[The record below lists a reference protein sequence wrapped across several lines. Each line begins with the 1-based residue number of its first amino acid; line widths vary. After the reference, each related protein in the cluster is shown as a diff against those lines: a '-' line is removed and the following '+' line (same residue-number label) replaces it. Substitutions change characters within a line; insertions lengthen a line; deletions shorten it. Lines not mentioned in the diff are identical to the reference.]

1 MVCMGGPSITIT
13 WNPTAGHRIDS
24 GTTVC
29 CAQYITPWP
38 LTHPCCAPAFFSF
51 SVDCERRQRRDS
63 FLFSLTKH
71 YVIRHPSEIF
81 QFLLIVVGPSFFQLS
96 GFVIVN
102 HGSGIEMVQK
112 PVIRCTKGANARLTS
127 KLIRKQ
133 RCEQHGVLRTNQK
146 CRPLYILL
154 LPSLRDQQWV
164 WFCHFV
170 LHLSEIS

>member
-1 MVCMGGPSITIT
+1 MTQEPQCVVHNTSPLGLS
-13 WNPTAGHRIDS
+13 
-24 GTTVC
+24 
-29 CAQYITPWP
+29 
-38 LTHPCCAPAFFSF
+38 LTHVVHQLSLVSPWT
-51 SVDCERRQRRDS
+51 VKEGKDVS

-102 HGSGIEMVQK
+102 HGSGIETVQK
-112 PVIRCTKGANARLTS
+112 PFFRCTKGANVRLTS

-133 RCEQHGVLRTNQK
+133 RCEQNGVLRTNQK

-164 WFCHFV
+164 
-170 LHLSEIS
+170 